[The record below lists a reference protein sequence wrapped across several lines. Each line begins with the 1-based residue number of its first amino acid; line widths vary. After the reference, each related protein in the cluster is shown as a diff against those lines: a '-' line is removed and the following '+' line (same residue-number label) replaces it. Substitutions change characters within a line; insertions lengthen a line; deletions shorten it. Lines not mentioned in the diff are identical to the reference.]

1 MNEAE
6 LKEMKEDRLANFA
19 VVAFLGSLLMGQA
32 WGMWEGSQAQYKAG
46 KAHTKLLI
54 FTVPDY
60 SGLVILTFM
69 AGLLGLS
76 LFLATASMVTPLQG
90 WGLVAA
96 RWVKPIMLPI
106 LLTSFVLSWLS
117 SALELP
123 RDQWWVTVLF
133 IGGFAMF
140 LFILFG
146 RTLTS
151 LFRFLRQKVRRIT
164 GYKPLA
170 DAESYGPSNGEP
182 TARPDRV
189 AFFERMRSL
198 SRNSRL
204 PQSGEF
210 WFTLSAVVLAIEVLI
225 VVVLWDWLAGD
236 ESGSATI
243 RNVGLVIAG
252 SLAILL
258 ATWRAVVA
266 DKQASSAQR
275 QTAVAQQGLL
285 NERYQKA
292 AEMLGSDVLSV
303 RIGGIHTLRD
313 LAMERPDQY
322 HVRVMRLLC
331 AFARNPTKGGTDWGE
346 LATSRMYSDVP
357 FLMLREDLQAVMDV
371 IRSRSDADV
380 HLEEKEGFSLQ
391 LQYAD
396 LRGATLHG
404 ADLRRAI
411 LWGANLSGAYLA
423 STRLDC
429 ARLNDAR
436 LSDAQF
442 SNEGDDPAKGLTQQQ
457 LDEGSGGPEAGPKLT
472 GVLDAATGQPL
483 VWREKPIADEA

>member
-1 MNEAE
+1 MNKAD
-6 LKEMKEDRLANFA
+6 LQEMKEDRLANFA
-19 VVAFLGSLLMGQA
+19 VAAFLGSLLMGQVL
-32 WGMWEGSQAQYKAG
+32 GMWEGSQG
-46 KAHTKLLI
+46 TTKLLM

-60 SGLVILTFM
+60 SALVFFVFM
-69 AGLLGLS
+69 VSFFVLS

-90 WGLVAA
+90 WGLGATRRVA
-96 RWVKPIMLPI
+96 PIMLPI
-106 LLTSFVLSWLS
+106 VWVSFTFSWLPS
-117 SALELP
+117 TLELP
-123 RDQWWVTVLF
+123 EDQWWAPVLF

-140 LFILFG
+140 LFIGFR

-151 LFRFLRQKVRRIT
+151 LFKFLSQGVRRIT
-164 GYKPLA
+164 GNKPLA
-170 DAESYGPSNGEP
+170 DAESYRLSNGEP
-182 TARPDRV
+182 TAPPDRV

-198 SRNSRL
+198 RGYFRL
-204 PQSGEF
+204 TQSGEF
-210 WFTLSAVVLAIEVLI
+210 WITLSVAVIIVEVIL
-225 VVVLWDWLAGD
+225 VVVLWDWLAKD

-243 RNVGLVIAG
+243 RNIGLVIAG
-252 SLAILL
+252 SLAIPL
-258 ATWRAVVA
+258 AIWRAVVA
-266 DKQASSAQR
+266 DKQASSAQH
-275 QTAVAQQGLL
+275 QTAIAQQGLL

-303 RIGGIHTLRD
+303 RIGGVHTLRD
-313 LAMERPDQY
+313 LAVEQPNQY

-331 AFARNPTKGGTDWGE
+331 AFARNPAKGGTDWGE
-346 LATSRMYSDVP
+346 LATSKIYSGVA

-371 IRSRSDADV
+371 IRGRSNAEV
-380 HLEEKEGFSLQ
+380 HLEEREGFSLQ

-411 LWGANLSGAYLA
+411 LWGADLSGAYLA

-436 LSDAQF
+436 LFDTQF
-442 SNEGDDPAKGLTQQQ
+442 SNEGDDPATGLTQQQ
-457 LDEGSGGPEAGPKLT
+457 LDEASGGPEAGPKLT

>member
-1 MNEAE
+1 
-6 LKEMKEDRLANFA
+6 
-19 VVAFLGSLLMGQA
+19 
-32 WGMWEGSQAQYKAG
+32 
-46 KAHTKLLI
+46 
-54 FTVPDY
+54 
-60 SGLVILTFM
+60 
-69 AGLLGLS
+69 
-76 LFLATASMVTPLQG
+76 
-90 WGLVAA
+90 
-96 RWVKPIMLPI
+96 
-106 LLTSFVLSWLS
+106 
-117 SALELP
+117 
-123 RDQWWVTVLF
+123 
-133 IGGFAMF
+133 MF
-140 LFILFG
+140 LFIGF
-146 RTLTS
+146 RHPLTS
-151 LFRFLRQKVRRIT
+151 LFRFMRRRVRRIT

-225 VVVLWDWLAGD
+225 VVVLWDWLAKD
-236 ESGSATI
+236 ESVSATI
-243 RNVGLVIAG
+243 RNIGLVIAG
-252 SLAILL
+252 SLAFPL
-258 ATWRAVVA
+258 AIWRAVVA
-266 DKQASSAQR
+266 DKRASTAQH
-275 QTAVAQQGLL
+275 QTAIAQQGLL

-303 RIGGIHTLRD
+303 RIGGVHTLRD
-313 LAMERPDQY
+313 LAVEQPNQY

-331 AFARNPTKGGTDWGE
+331 AFARNPAKGGTDWGE
-346 LATSRMYSDVP
+346 LATSKIYSGVA

-371 IRSRSDADV
+371 IRGRSNAEV
-380 HLEEKEGFSLQ
+380 NLEEKEGFSLQ

-411 LWGANLSGAYLA
+411 LWSADLSGAFLA

-429 ARLNDAR
+429 VRLNDAR

-442 SNEGDDPAKGLTQQQ
+442 SNEGDDPATGLTQQQ
-457 LDEGSGGPEAGPKLT
+457 LDEASRGPEAGPKLA

>member
-6 LKEMKEDRLANFA
+6 LKEMKEDRLANYRHSRLPWFA
-19 VVAFLGSLLMGQA
+19 SHGPGVGNVGRIARHHQAAHVHGTRLLGVGDLNLHGRLVRLVTVSSYGVDGNATPGLGSWCNPSGCTYHA
-32 WGMWEGSQAQYKAG
+32 PIVWFSF
-46 KAHTKLLI
+46 I
-54 FTVPDY
+54 F
-60 SGLVILTFM
+60 G
-69 AGLLGLS
+69 
-76 LFLATASMVTPLQG
+76 
-90 WGLVAA
+90 
-96 RWVKPIMLPI
+96 
-106 LLTSFVLSWLS
+106 WLS
-117 SALELP
+117 STLELP
-123 RDQWWVTVLF
+123 DDQWWTSVLF

-151 LFRFLRQKVRRIT
+151 LFRFLRQRVRRIT

-170 DAESYGPSNGEP
+170 DAEPYSPSDGEP
-182 TARPDRV
+182 SAPPGRM

-198 SRNSRL
+198 RGYFRL

-225 VVVLWDWLAGD
+225 VVVLWDWLAKD

-243 RNVGLVIAG
+243 RNIGLVIAG
-252 SLAILL
+252 SLAIPL
-258 ATWRAVVA
+258 AIWRAVVA
-266 DKQASSAQR
+266 DKQASSAQH
-275 QTAVAQQGLL
+275 QTAIAQQGLL

-303 RIGGIHTLRD
+303 RIGGVHTLRD
-313 LAMERPDQY
+313 LAVEQPNQY

-346 LATSRMYSDVP
+346 LATSRIYSGVA

-371 IRSRSDADV
+371 IRGRSNAEV
-380 HLEEKEGFSLQ
+380 NLEEKEGFSLQ

-411 LWGANLSGAYLA
+411 LWGADLSGAFLA

-429 ARLNDAR
+429 VRLNDAR

-442 SNEGDDPAKGLTQQQ
+442 SNEGDDPATGLTQQQ
-457 LDEGSGGPEAGPKLT
+457 LDEASGGPEAGPKLT

>member
-19 VVAFLGSLLMGQA
+19 VAAFLGSLLMGQA
-32 WGMWEGSQAQYKAG
+32 WGMWEGSQRTA
-46 KAHTKLLI
+46 KLLI

-60 SGLVILTFM
+60 SGLVILSLV
-69 AGLLGLS
+69 AGFFALS
-76 LFLATASMVTPLQG
+76 LFLATASMITPLQR
-90 WGLVAA
+90 WGLPTTFSIA
-96 RWVKPIMLPI
+96 PIMLPI
-106 LLTSFVLSWLS
+106 VWVSFILSWLS
-117 SALELP
+117 STLELP
-123 RDQWWVTVLF
+123 DDQWWTPVLF
-133 IGGFAMF
+133 IGGFVMF
-140 LFILFG
+140 LFIGFR

-151 LFRFLRQKVRRIT
+151 LFRFLRQRVRQIA
-164 GYKPLA
+164 GYMPVA
-170 DAESYGPSNGEP
+170 DAKPDHPSDGEP
-182 TARPDRV
+182 RRSPKPVGYR
-189 AFFERMRSL
+189 ERI
-198 SRNSRL
+198 RNLRGYFRL

-210 WFTLSAVVLAIEVLI
+210 WITLSLAVLATEILL
-225 VVVLWDWLAGD
+225 VVVLWDSLAGD

-252 SLAILL
+252 SLAIPL
-258 ATWRAVVA
+258 AVWRAVVA

-303 RIGGIHTLRD
+303 RIGGVHSLRD
-313 LAMERPDQY
+313 LAIEQPTQY

-331 AFARNPTKGGTDWGE
+331 AFARNPVKGGTEPGE
-346 LATSRMYSDVP
+346 LATTRMYSDVA

-371 IRSRSDADV
+371 IRGRSNAEV
-380 HLEEKEGFSLQ
+380 HLEEREEFRLQ

-411 LWGANLSGAYLA
+411 LWGRTSPVH
-423 STRLDC
+423 S
-429 ARLNDAR
+429 
-436 LSDAQF
+436 
-442 SNEGDDPAKGLTQQQ
+442 
-457 LDEGSGGPEAGPKLT
+457 
-472 GVLDAATGQPL
+472 
-483 VWREKPIADEA
+483 

>member
-1 MNEAE
+1 MNKAD
-6 LKEMKEDRLANFA
+6 LAEMKEDRLANAA
-19 VVAFLGSLLMGQA
+19 VVAFLGALLIGQS
-32 WGMWEGSQAQYKAG
+32 WTGILEGSES
-46 KAHTKLLI
+46 TVELFFL
-54 FTVPDY
+54 FTVPNFT
-60 SGLVILTFM
+60 GIALLAVIF
-69 AGLLGLS
+69 GLLGLS
-76 LFLATASMVTPLQG
+76 LFLALASIVPSLQYR
-90 WGLVAA
+90 GLRTVNSASL
-96 RWVKPIMLPI
+96 VLTLII
-106 LLTSFVLSWLS
+106 LALFVLSWLS
-117 SALELP
+117 SLSELP
-123 RDQWWVTVLF
+123 NDQWWSLVLF
-133 IGGFAMF
+133 LGGVGMF
-140 LFILFG
+140 LFIGFRRKLTFLFK
-146 RTLTS
+146 
-151 LFRFLRQKVRRIT
+151 FLRQRVRLIV
-164 GYKPLA
+164 GYKPVA
-170 DAESYGPSNGEP
+170 DAESYGPIDGEP
-182 TARPDRV
+182 SGRPERV
-189 AFFERMRSL
+189 AFLERIRSL
-198 SRNSRL
+198 RGHLRL
-204 PQSGEF
+204 LQSGGF
-210 WFTLSAVVLAIEVLI
+210 WIILSAAVLVMEVLLA
-225 VVVLWDWLAGD
+225 VVLWDWLAGD
-236 ESGSATI
+236 ESASATI
-243 RNVGLVIAG
+243 RNIGLVIAG
-252 SLAILL
+252 SLAIPL
-258 ATWRAVVA
+258 AIWRAVVA
-266 DKQASSAQR
+266 DKQASSAQH
-275 QTAVAQQGLL
+275 QTAIAQQGLL

-371 IRSRSDADV
+371 IRGRSNADV
-380 HLEEKEGFSLQ
+380 HLEEREGFSLQ

-411 LWGANLSGAYLA
+411 LWGADLSGAFLA

-429 ARLNDAR
+429 VRLNDAR

-457 LDEGSGGPEAGPKLT
+457 LDEASGGPEAGPKLT

>member
-1 MNEAE
+1 MNKAD
-6 LKEMKEDRLANFA
+6 LQEMKEDRLANFA
-19 VVAFLGSLLMGQA
+19 VAAFLGSLLMGQA
-32 WGMWEGSQAQYKAG
+32 WGMWEGSEG
-46 KAHTKLLI
+46 TTELLM

-60 SGLVILTFM
+60 SGLVILTCMSGFFV
-69 AGLLGLS
+69 LS
-76 LFLATASMVTPLQG
+76 LFLAMASMVTPLQG
-90 WGLVAA
+90 WGLGATRLVA
-96 RWVKPIMLPI
+96 PIMLPI
-106 LLTSFVLSWLS
+106 VLFSFIFSWLS
-117 SALELP
+117 STLELP
-123 RDQWWVTVLF
+123 NDQWWTPVLF
-133 IGGFAMF
+133 IGGFSMF

-170 DAESYGPSNGEP
+170 DAEPYSPSDGKTSGE
-182 TARPDRV
+182 TKRKVFVKRI
-189 AFFERMRSL
+189 RSL
-198 SRNSRL
+198 RGHLRL
-204 PQSGEF
+204 PQSGGF
-210 WFTLSAVVLAIEVLI
+210 WITLSVAVLAAEVLL

-258 ATWRAVVA
+258 ATWCAVVA

-303 RIGGIHTLRD
+303 RIGGVHTLRN
-313 LAMERPDQY
+313 LAVEQPNQY
-322 HVRVMRLLC
+322 HVRVMQMLC
-331 AFARNPTKGGTDWGE
+331 AFVRNPTKGGTDWAE

-371 IRSRSDADV
+371 IRGRSNSDV
-380 HLEEKEGFSLQ
+380 HLEEREGFSLQ

-411 LWGANLSGAYLA
+411 LWGADLSGAFLA

-429 ARLNDAR
+429 AGLNDAR

-457 LDEGSGGPEAGPKLT
+457 LDEASGGPEAGPKLT